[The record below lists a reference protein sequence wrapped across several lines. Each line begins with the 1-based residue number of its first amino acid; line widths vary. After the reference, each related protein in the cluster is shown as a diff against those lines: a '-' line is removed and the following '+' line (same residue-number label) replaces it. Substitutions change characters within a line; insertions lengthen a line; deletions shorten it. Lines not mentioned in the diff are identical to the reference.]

1 MSNQLVPWSFGICHS
16 FVIGRFVIRHLSNV
30 PMSPLIAIR
39 DWFWRKREK
48 AATLGQRGENAA
60 AHFLCQSGY
69 KIVARGYR
77 DKLGELDLIV
87 LDGRTVVFVEVKTRT
102 NHDAGHPAESITHD
116 KQRRLTRLA
125 LLYLKRHRLLDQSA
139 RFDVIAVTWP
149 EHAAQ
154 PEIEHYRN
162 AFPAVGKGQMFS

>member
-1 MSNQLVPWSFGICHS
+1 MN
-16 FVIGRFVIRHLSNV
+16 
-30 PMSPLIAIR
+30 PLIAIR
-39 DWFWRKREK
+39 DWFRPNREN

-60 AHFLCQSGY
+60 ARFLRQLGY

-77 DKLGELDLIV
+77 DQLGELDLIA

-125 LLYLKRHRLLDQSA
+125 LLYLKRHRLLEQSA

-149 EHAAQ
+149 EHATQ
-154 PEIEHYRN
+154 PELEHYRE